1 MLNPFIFLVVAA
13 APHFG
18 TPVDAATVKSWDGS
32 IAPDGSGLPPGR
44 GSVAEGRALYNQ
56 KCVTCH
62 GVNGAGKPADR
73 LTGGVGTLASAH
85 PIKTV
90 ASFWPYATTLFDY
103 IRRAM
108 PISQPRSLS
117 NDEVYAL
124 VAFILSVDG
133 IVKPDAVMNAE
144 TLPQVKMPNRNGFID
159 SYGATRR

>member
-1 MLNPFIFLVVAA
+1 
-13 APHFG
+13 
-18 TPVDAATVKSWDGS
+18 
-32 IAPDGSGLPPGR
+32 
-44 GSVAEGRALYNQ
+44 
-56 KCVTCH
+56 
-62 GVNGAGKPADR
+62 
-73 LTGGVGTLASAH
+73 
-85 PIKTV
+85 
-90 ASFWPYATTLFDY
+90 
-103 IRRAM
+103 M